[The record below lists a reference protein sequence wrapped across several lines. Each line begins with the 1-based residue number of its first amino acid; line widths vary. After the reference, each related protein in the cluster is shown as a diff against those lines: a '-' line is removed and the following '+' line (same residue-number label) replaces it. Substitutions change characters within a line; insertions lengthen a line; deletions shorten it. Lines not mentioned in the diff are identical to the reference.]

1 MREKVVSIRKLIGMI
16 FDGLM
21 NFVREHGNKVE
32 IVECLYFLCK
42 HGNYSC
48 TEPFLTK
55 EEMEL
60 TCISS
65 VFNFVSADK
74 NLEKAALINL
84 IIFKLL
90 LYNMLLSPE
99 KVSQE
104 LVIDTI
110 VDNLY
115 VISSVVYEFA
125 IDFQDEYM
133 LQVPPVYKIGN
144 YEGKSKVRVLESI
157 VVKGRPQRPGEII
170 SGLKDEEWTK
180 KYFNFRT
187 WSDEK
192 KALST
197 LIESIQSRMA
207 TYHRKFT

>member
-1 MREKVVSIRKLIGMI
+1 
-16 FDGLM
+16 
-21 NFVREHGNKVE
+21 
-32 IVECLYFLCK
+32 
-42 HGNYSC
+42 
-48 TEPFLTK
+48 
-55 EEMEL
+55 
-60 TCISS
+60 
-65 VFNFVSADK
+65 
-74 NLEKAALINL
+74 
-84 IIFKLL
+84 
-90 LYNMLLSPE
+90 MLLSPE
-99 KVSQE
+99 KVGQE

-110 VDNLY
+110 VENLY

-133 LQVPPVYKIGN
+133 LQVPTVYKIGN
-144 YEGKSKVRVLESI
+144 YQGMSKVRVLESI

-180 KYFNFRT
+180 KYFNFRA

-207 TYHRKFT
+207 TYHRKFTEKYF